1 MQIFRRQESRIKQT
15 NQKELYLMAFGLSFI
30 AACAL
35 FIPYMIKDAG
45 YFLFY
50 GDFNVQQIPFYKMC
64 HDAVRSGDIFW
75 NWNTDLGVNF
85 ISSYSFYLLG
95 SPFFWLTIPF
105 PSWMVPYLM
114 GPLLI
119 LKFSLASLTA
129 YVYLRRFVKPQN
141 AVIGGLL
148 YAFSGFSIYN
158 IFFNHFHEAIIIFPI
173 LLYALE
179 LYMEENKKGVFA
191 LAVFAA
197 AFMNYFFFAG
207 MVVFVMIYWLLRM
220 LSGKWS
226 ITIPRFGWLM
236 FEAVI
241 GVALAAVLLLP
252 SFLTVIANPRT
263 SSSLIGWDNVL
274 YGKNQIFLN
283 AIEVFF
289 FPPDLPARPVF
300 FTGSDVKW
308 SSLAAWLP
316 VFSMTGA
323 IGFMCAKKGHWLKRI
338 IIILFLMALVPGL
351 NSLFYMA
358 NSAYY
363 ARWYYMLVLMIV
375 LATVISFEDK
385 EVNWWQGLKWTAG
398 ITAAFI
404 LVIGFL
410 PAKTDGNGKVTQWGL
425 YDHQFTSRFWIT
437 CAIAVISL
445 VILALLITMMRKPK
459 EAKNFFRTTVFVVMA
474 VSVIYSSYFVAG
486 GKTHSNKSS
495 EVINNYIR
503 GADKISLPDSGV
515 VRTDFYNCMDNA
527 GMFLEVPTINAF
539 HSVVPVSIMNFYEY
553 VGVTRDVASRPE
565 YDDEALRSL
574 LSVKWMFDFD
584 GDSDKFASSKGTTKM
599 KGYNYYATQNNFD
612 IYENT
617 NFIPFGFAYDTYV
630 DKSTADSVDEKDR
643 AHLMLKAL
651 VLDNEQIA
659 RHSDILTNITDTLV
673 DESVDSTQMAE
684 DGTAPVEP
692 PSVEKSLDFSYDALV
707 EDVKERNLQCSS
719 YFAYDNRGF
728 DCKITLD
735 SEQLVFFSVP
745 YEDGWSA
752 TVDGQ
757 AVDIEQVNVG
767 FMAVRVGAGEHTIR
781 FNYMTPGLAMGA
793 FISLGAAAA
802 LIIYVILWKVYS
814 RDNMEVFERERRA
827 QSIKVFDDDKPKNG
841 FSVNLSLEGDAQP
854 DTTLVSDGSG
864 TLHEEGGAGCLQES
878 GNNAEQSID
887 ADSSLKG
894 NNTDAGDY
902 IPDGTVLIQG
912 QTEPYNQSGANLNA
926 GADLEDKYSGIY
938 GKTQGKNNGN
948 ADNSGSG
955 QTDDLTIKENLGS
968 DSGNNTIDENSERT
982 ETEK

>member
-1 MQIFRRQESRIKQT
+1 MQIFQKNRSGIKQT
-15 NQKELYLMAFGLSFI
+15 GVQEKYFMAFGLAFI

-35 FIPYMIKDAG
+35 FIPYMIKDQG

-85 ISSYSFYLLG
+85 IGSYSFYLLG

-129 YVYLRRFVKPQN
+129 YVYLRRFVKPQS

-226 ITIPRFGWLM
+226 ITMPRFGWLL

-252 SFLTVIANPRT
+252 SFFTVIANPRT
-263 SSSLIGWDNVL
+263 SSSLVGWDNVL

-316 VFSMTGA
+316 VFGMTGA

-338 IIILFLMALVPGL
+338 IIILFIMALVPGL

-375 LATVISFEDK
+375 LATVISFEDE
-385 EVNWWQGLKWTAG
+385 EVNWRQGLIWSGG

-410 PAKTDGNGKVTQWGL
+410 PAQTDGNGNVTQWGL
-425 YDHQFTSRFWIT
+425 YDHEFTSRFWIT
-437 CAIAVISL
+437 CIIAVISL
-445 VILALLITMMRKPK
+445 IITAVLVSMRKRPK
-459 EAKNFFRTTVFVVMA
+459 EAKNLFRTTVFVVMA
-474 VSVIYSSYFVAG
+474 VSVIYSSYFVGG
-486 GKTHSNKSS
+486 GKTHSNASD

-515 VRTDFYNCMDNA
+515 VRTDFYECMDNA
-527 GMFLEVPTINAF
+527 GMFLELPTINAF
-539 HSVVPVSIMNFYEY
+539 HSVVPVSIMDFYEY

-565 YDDEALRSL
+565 YDDAALRSL
-574 LSVKWMFDFD
+574 LSVKWMFDYEPD
-584 GDSDKFASSKGTTKM
+584 GNSFASTSGNTKM
-599 KGYNYYATQNNFD
+599 QGYTYYDTQNDFR

-630 DKSTADSVDEKDR
+630 DKATADSVDEKDR

-651 VLDNEQIA
+651 ILDDEQIA
-659 RHSDILTNITDTLV
+659 RHSDILTDITETLI
-673 DESVDSTQMAE
+673 DESVDSTQMTQ
-684 DGTAPVEP
+684 DGT
-692 PSVEKSLDFSYDALV
+692 PSQTQTSASFDFTYTALMQ
-707 EDVKERNLQCSS
+707 DVAERNLQCSS

-728 DCKITLD
+728 DCTITLD

-752 TVDGQ
+752 TVDSQ
-757 AVDIEQVNVG
+757 AVDIEQVNIG

-781 FNYMTPGLAMGA
+781 FNYMTPGLIAGA
-793 FISLGAAAA
+793 CISVGAAAV
-802 LIIYVILWKVYS
+802 LIIYVLLWKVYS
-814 RDNMEVFERERRA
+814 RDNTETFERERLA
-827 QSIKVFDDDKPKNG
+827 QSIKVFDDDAPHDG
-841 FSVNLSLEGDAQP
+841 FKISLPPDGGAPDSGVPETDEAERNYPPDAENNTRDDGGTDAAAEQALGE
-854 DTTLVSDGSG
+854 DTPQAEASDGEAAYVPPAPAEMEGSESESEDAAAGEQPENG
-864 TLHEEGGAGCLQES
+864 TGAE
-878 GNNAEQSID
+878 
-887 ADSSLKG
+887 
-894 NNTDAGDY
+894 DAG
-902 IPDGTVLIQG
+902 
-912 QTEPYNQSGANLNA
+912 
-926 GADLEDKYSGIY
+926 
-938 GKTQGKNNGN
+938 GK
-948 ADNSGSG
+948 DNSG
-955 QTDDLTIKENLGS
+955 E
-968 DSGNNTIDENSERT
+968 
-982 ETEK
+982 

>member
-1 MQIFRRQESRIKQT
+1 MQIFQRNGSGIKQT

-35 FIPYMIKDAG
+35 FIPFMIKDGG

-119 LKFSLASLTA
+119 LKFSCASLTA
-129 YVYLRRFVKPQN
+129 YIYLRRFVKPQS

-173 LLYALE
+173 LLYTLE

-226 ITIPRFGWLM
+226 ITMPRFGWLL

-252 SFLTVIANPRT
+252 TALTVLANPRT
-263 SSSLIGWDNVL
+263 SSQLMGWDNVL

-338 IIILFLMALVPGL
+338 IIILFFMALVPGL

-385 EVNWWQGLKWTAG
+385 DVNWWQGLKWTAG

-425 YDHQFTSRFWIT
+425 YDHEFTSRFWIT
-437 CAIAVISL
+437 CAIAAISL

-459 EAKNFFRTTVFVVMA
+459 EAKNFFKTTVFVVMA

-486 GKTHSNKSS
+486 GKTHSNDSD

-503 GADKISLPDSGV
+503 GADKITLPDSGV
-515 VRTDFYNCMDNA
+515 IRTDFYDCMDNA
-527 GMFLEVPTINAF
+527 GMFLELPTINAF

-574 LSVKWMFDFD
+574 LSVKWMFDYA
-584 GDSDKFASSKGTTKM
+584 GDSSNFESASGSTKM
-599 KGYNYYATQNNFD
+599 KGYNYYATQNDFK

-617 NFIPFGFAYDTYV
+617 NFIPFGFAYDTYA
-630 DKSTADSVDEKDR
+630 DKSTADSIDEKNR

-651 VLDNEQIA
+651 ILDDEQIA
-659 RHSDILTNITDTLV
+659 RHSDILTNIADTLV
-673 DESVDSTQMAE
+673 DESVDSTQMTE
-684 DGTAPVEP
+684 DGSSTGST
-692 PSVEKSLDFSYDALV
+692 SVKNQLDFSYDALV
-707 EDVKERNLQCSS
+707 QDVAERNLQCSS

-728 DCKITLD
+728 DCTINLD

-757 AVDIEQVNVG
+757 AVDIEQVNIG

-781 FNYMTPGLAMGA
+781 FNYMTPGLGWGA
-793 FISLGAAAA
+793 LISLGAAAA

-827 QSIKVFDDDKPKNG
+827 QAIKVFDDDAVNTG
-841 FSVNLSLEGDAQP
+841 FKVNLPQSDRASGGQYNDEYNGAPQDEQSSENNNTEAGLNMDNQPAKDAKTGENYTHDVSSGKDITPQEKDDEQP
-854 DTTLVSDGSG
+854 DIKPETEENTSDTANREPAAPNDTADTGKEERPCKDVNGLSG
-864 TLHEEGGAGCLQES
+864 KSDKA
-878 GNNAEQSID
+878 D
-887 ADSSLKG
+887 ADG
-894 NNTDAGDY
+894 QNTG
-902 IPDGTVLIQG
+902 
-912 QTEPYNQSGANLNA
+912 
-926 GADLEDKYSGIY
+926 
-938 GKTQGKNNGN
+938 
-948 ADNSGSG
+948 
-955 QTDDLTIKENLGS
+955 LG
-968 DSGNNTIDENSERT
+968 E
-982 ETEK
+982 

>member
-1 MQIFRRQESRIKQT
+1 MQIFQRNGSGIKQT

-35 FIPYMIKDAG
+35 FIPFMIKDGG

-64 HDAVRSGDIFW
+64 HDAVRSGNIFW

-119 LKFSLASLTA
+119 LKFSCASLTA
-129 YVYLRRFVKPQN
+129 YIYLRRFVKPQS

-173 LLYALE
+173 LLYTLE

-220 LSGKWS
+220 LSVKWS
-226 ITIPRFGWLM
+226 ITMPRFGWLL

-252 SFLTVIANPRT
+252 SALTVLANPRT
-263 SSSLIGWDNVL
+263 SSQLIGWDNVL

-338 IIILFLMALVPGL
+338 IIILFFMALVPGL

-385 EVNWWQGLKWTAG
+385 EVNWWQGLRWTAG

-425 YDHQFTSRFWIT
+425 YDHEFTSRFWIT

-445 VILALLITMMRKPK
+445 IILALLITMMRKPK

-486 GKTHSNKSS
+486 GKTHSNDSD

-503 GADKISLPDSGV
+503 GADKITLPDNGV
-515 VRTDFYNCMDNA
+515 IRTDFYNCMDNA
-527 GMFLEVPTINAF
+527 GMFLELPTINAF

-574 LSVKWMFDFD
+574 LSVKWMFDYA
-584 GDSDKFASSKGTTKM
+584 GDSSNFESASGSTKM
-599 KGYNYYATQNNFD
+599 KGYNYYATQNDFK

-630 DKSTADSVDEKDR
+630 DKSTADSIDEKNR

-651 VLDNEQIA
+651 ILDNEQIS

-684 DGTAPVEP
+684 NGSSTGST
-692 PSVEKSLDFSYDALV
+692 SVKNQLDFSYDALV
-707 EDVKERNLQCSS
+707 QDVAERNLQCSS

-728 DCKITLD
+728 DCTINLS

-781 FNYMTPGLAMGA
+781 FNYMTPGLGWGA
-793 FISLGAAAA
+793 LISLGAAAA

-827 QSIKVFDDDKPKNG
+827 QAIKVFDDDAGSG
-841 FSVNLSLEGDAQP
+841 FKVNLPYQ
-854 DTTLVSDGSG
+854 SDQTSG
-864 TLHEEGGAGCLQES
+864 GQYNDEYSGAPQNEQSS
-878 GNNAEQSID
+878 GNNNTEAGLNMDNQPAEEDTSDIVNGGLLAPND
-887 ADSSLKG
+887 ADVDKESQLYEDGMDGLSDKSDEPDDDG
-894 NNTDAGDY
+894 PNT
-902 IPDGTVLIQG
+902 
-912 QTEPYNQSGANLNA
+912 
-926 GADLEDKYSGIY
+926 
-938 GKTQGKNNGN
+938 
-948 ADNSGSG
+948 GSG
-955 QTDDLTIKENLGS
+955 E
-968 DSGNNTIDENSERT
+968 
-982 ETEK
+982 